1 MPNHALKELE
11 MRYAISSSVKAPM
24 QVDSQQKA
32 EDNKKALR
40 KSQQVKLTTIR
51 TEPMLKINPNG
62 LPPIANSA
70 KIRKKTCKNS
80 QNPRGKLEH
89 V

>member
-1 MPNHALKELE
+1 

-24 QVDSQQKA
+24 QVDSQQNA
-32 EDNKKALR
+32 EDKKALR

-62 LPPIANSA
+62 LPPIANFAEILQEYANPTKLA
-70 KIRKKTCKNS
+70 KSR
-80 QNPRGKLEH
+80 
-89 V
+89 

>member
-1 MPNHALKELE
+1 NLTQITYKK
-11 MRYAISSSVKAPM
+11 RKCRSSRTKKAP
-24 QVDSQQKA
+24 
-32 EDNKKALR
+32 R

-70 KIRKKTCKNS
+70 KS
-80 QNPRGKLEH
+80 QAIAKSQ
-89 V
+89 

>member
-1 MPNHALKELE
+1 MILAFFDTNALQE
-11 MRYAISSSVKAPM
+11 MHKILNKSQHK
-24 QVDSQQKA
+24 QQKA

-80 QNPRGKLEH
+80 QNPREKLEH

>member
-1 MPNHALKELE
+1 MCLYLILVFFDTNALQE
-11 MRYAISSSVKAPM
+11 MHKILNK
-24 QVDSQQKA
+24 SQHKQQNA

-62 LPPIANSA
+62 LPPVANSA
-70 KIRKKTCKNS
+70 K
-80 QNPRGKLEH
+80 
-89 V
+89 

>member
-1 MPNHALKELE
+1 IMQLE
-11 MRYAISSSVKAPM
+11 I
-24 QVDSQQKA
+24 VDSQQKA

-70 KIRKKTCKNS
+70 KS
-80 QNPRGKLEH
+80 QAIAKSQ
-89 V
+89 